1 MLRILLTLVHLMRLK
16 TPRKFGFSAFTSHV
30 LIFNYDRVVLCVVAV
45 RLDVILHRLPMNGF
59 VLLENQILVLSEN
72 ASIFLLIFVSLIGT

>member
-1 MLRILLTLVHLMRLK
+1 MRLK
-16 TPRKFGFSAFTSHV
+16 TPGKFGFGAFTCSV
-30 LIFNYDRVVLCVVAV
+30 LIFNYDRVVLCIVAV

-59 VLLENQILVLSEN
+59 VLLENQILVLLEN